1 MGSPNKLQKLEDA
14 LWERGERGE
23 TGETKET
30 GDIYGSLVIG
40 EHPTVGS
47 LLLNLI
53 V

>member
-14 LWERGERGE
+14 LWE